1 MVSGYYQH
9 KLEFTDI
16 KETYQIQILAQ
27 LDWQLLHEIQEF
39 DYNYLK
45 SNYEELQKG
54 YSLLKDL
61 DRKKLSEENYLTV
74 YNIEKHFFEKQIEL
88 NVVRSI
94 YKKD

>member
-1 MVSGYYQH
+1 MDDLIS
-9 KLEFTDI
+9 
-16 KETYQIQILAQ
+16 
-27 LDWQLLHEIQEF
+27 QLLDVEHNLILLE
-39 DYNYLK
+39 DRY
-45 SNYEELQKG
+45 SNLEQNILDIFREEDEELQKG

-88 NVVRSI
+88 NAVRGI

>member
-1 MVSGYYQH
+1 MDDLIS
-9 KLEFTDI
+9 
-16 KETYQIQILAQ
+16 
-27 LDWQLLHEIQEF
+27 QLLDVEHNLILLE
-39 DYNYLK
+39 DRYL
-45 SNYEELQKG
+45 NLEQNILDIFREEDEELQKG

>member
-1 MVSGYYQH
+1 MDDLIS
-9 KLEFTDI
+9 
-16 KETYQIQILAQ
+16 
-27 LDWQLLHEIQEF
+27 QLLDVERNLILLEDRYSSLEQNILDIFREE
-39 DYNYLK
+39 D
-45 SNYEELQKG
+45 EELQKG

>member
-1 MVSGYYQH
+1 MNNLIS
-9 KLEFTDI
+9 
-16 KETYQIQILAQ
+16 
-27 LDWQLLHEIQEF
+27 QLLDVEHNLILLE
-39 DYNYLK
+39 DRY
-45 SNYEELQKG
+45 SNLELNILDIFREEDEELQKG

>member
-1 MVSGYYQH
+1 MDDLIS
-9 KLEFTDI
+9 
-16 KETYQIQILAQ
+16 
-27 LDWQLLHEIQEF
+27 QLLDVEHNLILLE
-39 DYNYLK
+39 DRY
-45 SNYEELQKG
+45 SNLEQNILDIFREEDEELQKG

-61 DRKKLSEENYLTV
+61 DRKKLSEEDYLTV

>member
-1 MVSGYYQH
+1 MDDLIS
-9 KLEFTDI
+9 
-16 KETYQIQILAQ
+16 
-27 LDWQLLHEIQEF
+27 QLLDVEHNLILLEDRYPNLEQNILDIFREE
-39 DYNYLK
+39 D
-45 SNYEELQKG
+45 EELQKG

>member
-1 MVSGYYQH
+1 MDDLIS
-9 KLEFTDI
+9 
-16 KETYQIQILAQ
+16 
-27 LDWQLLHEIQEF
+27 QLLDVEHNLILLE
-39 DYNYLK
+39 DRY
-45 SNYEELQKG
+45 SNLEQNILDIFRKEDEELQKG

-61 DRKKLSEENYLTV
+61 DRKKLSEEDYLTV

>member
-1 MVSGYYQH
+1 MDDLIS
-9 KLEFTDI
+9 
-16 KETYQIQILAQ
+16 
-27 LDWQLLHEIQEF
+27 QLLDVEHNLILLE
-39 DYNYLK
+39 DRY
-45 SNYEELQKG
+45 SNLEQNILDIFREEDEELQKG

-74 YNIEKHFFEKQIEL
+74 YNIEKHFFEKQMEL

>member
-1 MVSGYYQH
+1 MDGLIS
-9 KLEFTDI
+9 
-16 KETYQIQILAQ
+16 
-27 LDWQLLHEIQEF
+27 QLLNVE
-39 DYNYLK
+39 YNLILLEDQY
-45 SNYEELQKG
+45 SNLEQNILDIFRKEDEELQKG

-61 DRKKLSEENYLTV
+61 DRKKLSEEDYLTV

>member
-1 MVSGYYQH
+1 MDDLISRLLDVEH
-9 KLEFTDI
+9 NLILLEDRYSNLEQNILDI
-16 KETYQIQILAQ
+16 FREE
-27 LDWQLLHEIQEF
+27 D
-39 DYNYLK
+39 
-45 SNYEELQKG
+45 EELQKG

-88 NVVRSI
+88 NAVRSI

>member
-1 MVSGYYQH
+1 MDGLIS
-9 KLEFTDI
+9 
-16 KETYQIQILAQ
+16 
-27 LDWQLLHEIQEF
+27 QLLNVEHNLILLE
-39 DYNYLK
+39 DRY
-45 SNYEELQKG
+45 SNLEQNILDVFREEDEELQKG

-61 DRKKLSEENYLTV
+61 DRKKLSEEDYLTV

>member
-1 MVSGYYQH
+1 MDDLIS
-9 KLEFTDI
+9 
-16 KETYQIQILAQ
+16 
-27 LDWQLLHEIQEF
+27 QLLDVEHNLILLE
-39 DYNYLK
+39 DRY
-45 SNYEELQKG
+45 SNLEQNILDIFREEDEELQKG

>member
-1 MVSGYYQH
+1 MDDLIS
-9 KLEFTDI
+9 
-16 KETYQIQILAQ
+16 
-27 LDWQLLHEIQEF
+27 QLLDVEHNLIILE
-39 DYNYLK
+39 DRY
-45 SNYEELQKG
+45 SNLEQNILDIFREEDEELQKG

-61 DRKKLSEENYLTV
+61 DRKKLSEEDYLTV

>member
-1 MVSGYYQH
+1 MDDLIS
-9 KLEFTDI
+9 
-16 KETYQIQILAQ
+16 
-27 LDWQLLHEIQEF
+27 QLLDVEHNLILLE
-39 DYNYLK
+39 DRY
-45 SNYEELQKG
+45 SNLEQNILDIFREEDEELQKG

-88 NVVRSI
+88 NVVRGI

>member
-1 MVSGYYQH
+1 MDGLIS
-9 KLEFTDI
+9 
-16 KETYQIQILAQ
+16 
-27 LDWQLLHEIQEF
+27 QLLDVEHNLILLE
-39 DYNYLK
+39 DRY
-45 SNYEELQKG
+45 SNLEQNILDIFREEDEELQKG

>member
-1 MVSGYYQH
+1 MDDLISRLLDVEH
-9 KLEFTDI
+9 NLILLEDRYSNLEQNILDI
-16 KETYQIQILAQ
+16 FREE
-27 LDWQLLHEIQEF
+27 D
-39 DYNYLK
+39 
-45 SNYEELQKG
+45 EELQKG

>member
-1 MVSGYYQH
+1 MDDLIS
-9 KLEFTDI
+9 
-16 KETYQIQILAQ
+16 
-27 LDWQLLHEIQEF
+27 QLLDVEHNLIL
-39 DYNYLK
+39 LK
-45 SNYEELQKG
+45 DRYSNLEQNILDIFREEDEELQKG

-61 DRKKLSEENYLTV
+61 DRKKLSEEDYLTV

>member
-1 MVSGYYQH
+1 MDDLIS
-9 KLEFTDI
+9 
-16 KETYQIQILAQ
+16 
-27 LDWQLLHEIQEF
+27 QLLDVEHNLILLEDQ
-39 DYNYLK
+39 Y
-45 SNYEELQKG
+45 SNLEQNILDIFREEDEELQKG

>member
-1 MVSGYYQH
+1 MNNLIS
-9 KLEFTDI
+9 
-16 KETYQIQILAQ
+16 
-27 LDWQLLHEIQEF
+27 QLLDVEHNLIPLE
-39 DYNYLK
+39 DRY
-45 SNYEELQKG
+45 SNLELNILDIFREEDEELQKG

-61 DRKKLSEENYLTV
+61 DRKKLSEEDYLTV

>member
-1 MVSGYYQH
+1 MNNLIS
-9 KLEFTDI
+9 
-16 KETYQIQILAQ
+16 
-27 LDWQLLHEIQEF
+27 QLLDVEHNLILLE
-39 DYNYLK
+39 DRY
-45 SNYEELQKG
+45 SNLELNILDIFREEDEELQKG

-61 DRKKLSEENYLTV
+61 DRKKLSEEDYLTV

>member
-1 MVSGYYQH
+1 MNDLIS
-9 KLEFTDI
+9 
-16 KETYQIQILAQ
+16 
-27 LDWQLLHEIQEF
+27 QLLDVEHNLIL
-39 DYNYLK
+39 LK
-45 SNYEELQKG
+45 DRYSNLEQNILDIFREEDEELQKG

-61 DRKKLSEENYLTV
+61 DRKKLSEEDYLTV

>member
-1 MVSGYYQH
+1 MNNLIS
-9 KLEFTDI
+9 
-16 KETYQIQILAQ
+16 
-27 LDWQLLHEIQEF
+27 QLLDVEHNLILLE
-39 DYNYLK
+39 DRY
-45 SNYEELQKG
+45 SNLELNILDIFREEDKELQKG

-61 DRKKLSEENYLTV
+61 DRKKLSEEDYLTV

>member
-1 MVSGYYQH
+1 MDDLIS
-9 KLEFTDI
+9 
-16 KETYQIQILAQ
+16 
-27 LDWQLLHEIQEF
+27 QLLDVEHNLILLE
-39 DYNYLK
+39 DRY
-45 SNYEELQKG
+45 SNLEQNILDIFREEDEELQKG

-74 YNIEKHFFEKQIEL
+74 YNIEKHFFKKQMEL

>member
-1 MVSGYYQH
+1 MNNLIS
-9 KLEFTDI
+9 
-16 KETYQIQILAQ
+16 
-27 LDWQLLHEIQEF
+27 QLLDVEHNLILLE
-39 DYNYLK
+39 DRY
-45 SNYEELQKG
+45 SNLELNILDIFREEDEELQKG

-88 NVVRSI
+88 NVVRGI